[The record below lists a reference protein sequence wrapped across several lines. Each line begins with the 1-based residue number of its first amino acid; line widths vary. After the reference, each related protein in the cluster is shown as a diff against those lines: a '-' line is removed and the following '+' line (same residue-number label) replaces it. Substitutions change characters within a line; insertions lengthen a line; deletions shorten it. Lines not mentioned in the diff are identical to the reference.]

1 MFHSVCRFKS
11 GGFSIALVIF
21 SAFVSGL
28 GLNLF
33 TPTRALAQ
41 PMPAPTAP
49 PAPTTPAVAA
59 VPASNPV
66 PQLATI
72 VVTPARTPEPLSQT
86 LGDNSVMTRE
96 TLDTLPNGTLSDALV
111 REHSIETVNLGG
123 PQTVSTINI
132 RGTNSNQSLV
142 LIDGMRVNNATN
154 GLPPLNAI
162 PLNSIER
169 IEIVRG
175 TSSSLYGADAIGGV
189 VNIITRSDTERPFSA
204 YANAGVGTYAS
215 TQYDAGFSGAKD
227 GWSYSL
233 FGGYGQSA
241 GFNATQ
247 RSNYYQNPDK
257 DSYYRSN
264 IGGALGYTWKPGQT
278 LTLQTYQSQVNGSY
292 DYGAPYFG
300 DRGIQTLSNNILTS
314 RNVISSF
321 WTSTLRAGFSTDLY
335 KTINV
340 DASQNPYN
348 TPDGKQ
354 HFKTNQSQYVWQN
367 DLTFSPT
374 QIVSLAYERLE
385 QNVDGSLVDNISPGV
400 VNYQQTARFT
410 NSLLAIY
417 RGTWGPQSVQASV
430 RNDNNSQFGNVTT
443 GSLSYGLALTP
454 LWKASIGAN
463 TGFRAPN
470 FNELYWPV
478 TPGFVGNPLLQP
490 ERSQNIEAGLKY
502 TTDNTQLGLTV
513 YRNNIDNLILN
524 EPSIPGD
531 FYSPYT
537 PRNIDRA
544 LITGITLTG
553 SQKVG
558 PNTLVKGSFDW
569 SNPRNANTGELLP
582 QRAQRVFKMAIDQYL
597 GRAKLTGEFFVTSQR
612 RDAMTSDTLGGFGL
626 MNLVGSYPL
635 TENTDIQVRWNNVF
649 AKQYTLVQGYATP
662 GSNVFVNLA
671 LKM

>member
-1 MFHSVCRFKS
+1 MHHSPSRATPGRSTIVLAIS
-11 GGFSIALVIF
+11 TAL
-21 SAFVSGL
+21 GL
-28 GLNLF
+28 GIGLTALT
-33 TPTRALAQ
+33 TPDALAQ
-41 PMPAPTAP
+41 PSPMDK
-49 PAPTTPAVAA
+49 TPI
-59 VPASNPV
+59 PK
-66 PQLATI
+66 LATI
-72 VVTPARTPEPLSQT
+72 VVTPSRAPEPLSQT
-86 LGDNSVMTRE
+86 LGDNSVISRE
-96 TLDTLPNGTLSDALV
+96 TLDTLPNGTLADALS
-111 REHSIETVNLGG
+111 RAHSIESVNLGG

-132 RGTNSNQSLV
+132 RGTNSNQSLI
-142 LIDGMRVNNATN
+142 LIDGVRVNNATN

-189 VNIITRSDTERPFSA
+189 VNIITRSETDRPFSA

-233 FGGYGQSA
+233 FGGYGQSS
-241 GFNATQ
+241 GFSATTS
-247 RSNYYQNPDK
+247 SNYYQNPDS

-264 IGGALGYTWKPGQT
+264 LGGSLGYTWKPGQT
-278 LTLQTYQSQVNGSY
+278 LSFQTYQSKVNGSY
-292 DYGAPYFG
+292 DMGAPFFG

-321 WTSTLRAGFSTDLY
+321 WTSTLRASLSTDTY

-340 DASQNPYN
+340 DASQNFYN
-348 TPDGKQ
+348 TPDGRQ

-374 QIVSLAYERLE
+374 QIVSLAFERLD
-385 QNVDGSLVDNISPGV
+385 QQVDGSLVDNISPGV

-430 RNDNNSQFGNVTT
+430 RNDDSSQFGNVTT

-454 LWKASIGAN
+454 RWKASIGAN

-478 TPGFVGNPLLQP
+478 TPFFLGNPTLKP
-490 ERSQNIEAGLKY
+490 ERSQNIEAGLNY
-502 TTDNTQLGLTV
+502 TTDHTQLGLTL

-524 EPSIPGD
+524 EPTIPGNV
-531 FYSPYT
+531 FSPYT
-537 PRNIDRA
+537 PMNIDQA

-553 SQKVG
+553 SQKIG
-558 PNTLVKGSFDW
+558 RNTLVKGSFDW
-569 SNPRNANTGELLP
+569 SNPRNATTGELLP
-582 QRAQRVFKMAIDQYL
+582 QRAQRVFKMAVDQSL
-597 GRAKLTGEFFVTSQR
+597 GRARLSGEFFVTSQR
-612 RDAMTSDTLGGFGL
+612 QDALTSDTLGGYSL

-635 TENTDIQVRWNNVF
+635 TENTEVQVRWNNVF
-649 AKQYTLVQGYATP
+649 AKQYTLVQGYASP

>member
-1 MFHSVCRFKS
+1 MHHSPNRATPGRSTIVLAIS
-11 GGFSIALVIF
+11 TALSLGV
-21 SAFVSGL
+21 GL
-28 GLNLF
+28 
-33 TPTRALAQ
+33 TALATPDAQ
-41 PMPAPTAP
+41 AQLTPMD
-49 PAPTTPAVAA
+49 TTP
-59 VPASNPV
+59 VPK
-66 PQLATI
+66 LATI
-72 VVTPARTPEPLSQT
+72 VVTPTRAPEPLSQT
-86 LGDNSVMTRE
+86 LGDNSVISRE
-96 TLDTLPNGTLSDALV
+96 TLDTLPNGTLSDALT
-111 REHSIETVNLGG
+111 RAHSIESVNLGG
-123 PQTVSTINI
+123 PQTVSTVNI
-132 RGTNSNQSLV
+132 RGTNSNQSLI
-142 LIDGMRVNNATN
+142 LIDGVRVNNATN

-189 VNIITRSDTERPFSA
+189 VNIITRSETDRPFSA
-204 YANAGVGTYAS
+204 YANAGIGTYAS

-233 FGGYGQSA
+233 FGGYGQSG
-241 GFNATQ
+241 GFNATTS
-247 RSNYYQNPDK
+247 SNYYQNPDS

-264 IGGALGYTWKPGQT
+264 LGGSLGYTWKPGQT
-278 LTLQTYQSQVNGSY
+278 LSFQTYQSKVNGSY
-292 DYGAPYFG
+292 DMGAPFFG

-321 WTSTLRAGFSTDLY
+321 WTSTLRASLSNDTY
-335 KTINV
+335 KTVNV
-340 DASQNPYN
+340 DASQNFYN
-348 TPDGKQ
+348 TPDGRQ
-354 HFKTNQSQYVWQN
+354 FFKTNQSQYVWQN

-374 QIVSLAYERLE
+374 QIVSLAFERLD
-385 QNVDGSLVDNISPGV
+385 QQVDGSLVDNISPGV
-400 VNYQQTARFT
+400 VNYQQTSRFT

-430 RNDNNSQFGNVTT
+430 RNDDSSQFGNVTT

-454 LWKASIGAN
+454 RWKASIGAN

-478 TPGFVGNPLLQP
+478 TPSFLGNPTLKP

-502 TTDNTQLGLTV
+502 TTDNTQLGLTL

-524 EPSIPGD
+524 EPTIPGNV
-531 FYSPYT
+531 FSAYT
-537 PRNIDRA
+537 PMNIDQA

-558 PNTLVKGSFDW
+558 RNTLVKGSFDW
-569 SNPRNANTGELLP
+569 SNPRNATTGELLP
-582 QRAQRVFKMAIDQYL
+582 QRAQRVFKMAVDQSL
-597 GRAKLTGEFFVTSQR
+597 GRARLSGEFFVTSQR
-612 RDAMTSDTLGGFGL
+612 QDALTSDTLGGYSL
-626 MNLVGSYPL
+626 MNIVGSYPL
-635 TENTDIQVRWNNVF
+635 TENTEVQVRWNNVF

-671 LKM
+671 MKM

>member
-1 MFHSVCRFKS
+1 MHHSPNRATP
-11 GGFSIALVIF
+11 GRTSIALATPK
-21 SAFVSGL
+21 AFPSRL
-28 GLNLF
+28 GLSAL
-33 TPTRALAQ
+33 TILTALTTTHALAQ
-41 PMPAPTAP
+41 PVASTA
-49 PAPTTPAVAA
+49 TT
-59 VPASNPV
+59 PV

-72 VVTPARTPEPLSQT
+72 VVTPARAPEPLSQT
-86 LGDNSVMTRE
+86 LGDNSVISRE
-96 TLDTLPNGTLSDALV
+96 TLDTLPNGTLSDALA
-111 REHSIETVNLGG
+111 RAHSIESVNLGG

-132 RGTNSNQSLV
+132 RGTNSNQSLI
-142 LIDGMRVNNATN
+142 LIDGVRVNNATN

-189 VNIITRSDTERPFSA
+189 VNIITRSETDRPFSA

-233 FGGYGQSA
+233 FGGYGQSS
-241 GFNATQ
+241 GFSATTS
-247 RSNYYQNPDK
+247 SNYYQNPDS

-264 IGGALGYTWKPGQT
+264 LGGSLGYTWKPGQT
-278 LTLQTYQSQVNGSY
+278 LSFQTYQSKVNGSY
-292 DYGAPYFG
+292 DMGAPFFG

-321 WTSTLRAGFSTDLY
+321 WTSTLRASLSTDTY

-340 DASQNPYN
+340 DASQNFYN
-348 TPDGKQ
+348 TPDGRQ

-374 QIVSLAYERLE
+374 QIVSLAFERLD
-385 QNVDGSLVDNISPGV
+385 QQVDGSLVDNISPGV

-430 RNDNNSQFGNVTT
+430 RNDDSSQFGNVTT

-454 LWKASIGAN
+454 RWKASIGAN

-478 TPGFVGNPLLQP
+478 TPSFLGNPTLKP
-490 ERSQNIEAGLKY
+490 ERSQNIEAGLNY
-502 TTDNTQLGLTV
+502 TTDHTQLGLTL

-524 EPSIPGD
+524 EPTIPGNV
-531 FYSPYT
+531 FSPYT
-537 PRNIDRA
+537 PMNIDQA

-553 SQKVG
+553 SQKIG
-558 PNTLVKGSFDW
+558 RNTLVKGSFDW
-569 SNPRNANTGELLP
+569 SNPRNATTGELLP
-582 QRAQRVFKMAIDQYL
+582 QRAQRVFKMAVDQSL
-597 GRAKLTGEFFVTSQR
+597 GRARLSGEFFVTSQR
-612 RDAMTSDTLGGFGL
+612 QDALTSDTLGGYSL

-635 TENTDIQVRWNNVF
+635 TENTEVQVRWNNVF
-649 AKQYTLVQGYATP
+649 AKQYTLVQGYASP

>member
-1 MFHSVCRFKS
+1 MHHSPSRATPGRSTIVLAIS
-11 GGFSIALVIF
+11 TAL
-21 SAFVSGL
+21 GL
-28 GLNLF
+28 GIGLTALT
-33 TPTRALAQ
+33 TPDALAQ
-41 PMPAPTAP
+41 PSPMDK
-49 PAPTTPAVAA
+49 TPI
-59 VPASNPV
+59 PK
-66 PQLATI
+66 LATI
-72 VVTPARTPEPLSQT
+72 VVTPSRAPEPLSQT
-86 LGDNSVMTRE
+86 LGDNSVISRE
-96 TLDTLPNGTLSDALV
+96 TLDTLPNGTLADALS
-111 REHSIETVNLGG
+111 RAHSIESVNLGG

-132 RGTNSNQSLV
+132 RGTNSNQSLI
-142 LIDGMRVNNATN
+142 LIDGVRVNNATN

-189 VNIITRSDTERPFSA
+189 VNIITRSETDRPFSA

-233 FGGYGQSA
+233 FGGYGQSS
-241 GFNATQ
+241 GFSATTS
-247 RSNYYQNPDK
+247 SNYYQNPDS

-264 IGGALGYTWKPGQT
+264 LGGSLGYTWKPGQT
-278 LTLQTYQSQVNGSY
+278 LSFQTYQSKVNGSY
-292 DYGAPYFG
+292 DMGAPFFG

-321 WTSTLRAGFSTDLY
+321 WTSTLRASLSTDTY
-335 KTINV
+335 KTVNV
-340 DASQNPYN
+340 DASQNFYN

-354 HFKTNQSQYVWQN
+354 YFKTNQSQYVWQN

-374 QIVSLAYERLE
+374 QIVSLAFERLD
-385 QNVDGSLVDNISPGV
+385 QQVDGSLVDNISPGV
-400 VNYQQTARFT
+400 VNYQQTSRFT

-430 RNDNNSQFGNVTT
+430 RNDDSSQFGNVTT

-454 LWKASIGAN
+454 RWKASIGAN

-478 TPGFVGNPLLQP
+478 TPSFLGNPTLKP
-490 ERSQNIEAGLKY
+490 ERSQNIEAGLNY
-502 TTDNTQLGLTV
+502 TTDTTQLGLTL

-524 EPSIPGD
+524 EPTIPGNV
-531 FYSPYT
+531 FSPYT
-537 PRNIDRA
+537 PMNIDQA

-553 SQKVG
+553 SQKIG
-558 PNTLVKGSFDW
+558 RNTLVKGSFDW
-569 SNPRNANTGELLP
+569 SNPRNATTGELLP
-582 QRAQRVFKMAIDQYL
+582 QRAQRVFKMAVDQSL
-597 GRAKLTGEFFVTSQR
+597 GRARLSGEFFVTSQR
-612 RDAMTSDTLGGFGL
+612 QDALTSDTLGGYGL
-626 MNLVGSYPL
+626 MNIVGSYPL
-635 TENTDIQVRWNNVF
+635 TENTEVQVRWNNVF

-671 LKM
+671 MKM

>member
-1 MFHSVCRFKS
+1 
-11 GGFSIALVIF
+11 
-21 SAFVSGL
+21 
-28 GLNLF
+28 
-33 TPTRALAQ
+33 
-41 PMPAPTAP
+41 
-49 PAPTTPAVAA
+49 
-59 VPASNPV
+59 
-66 PQLATI
+66 
-72 VVTPARTPEPLSQT
+72 
-86 LGDNSVMTRE
+86 
-96 TLDTLPNGTLSDALV
+96 
-111 REHSIETVNLGG
+111 VNLGG

-189 VNIITRSDTERPFSA
+189 VNIITRSDTDRPFSA

-241 GFNATQ
+241 GFNATK

-278 LTLQTYQSQVNGSY
+278 LTLQTYQSQVNGGY
-292 DYGAPYFG
+292 DAGEPFFG
-300 DRGIQTLSNNILTS
+300 DRGTQTLSNNILTS

-321 WTSTLRAGFSTDLY
+321 WTSTVRAGFSTDLY

-340 DASQNPYN
+340 DASQNFYN

-354 HFKTNQSQYVWQN
+354 KFKTNQSQYVWQN

-385 QNVDGSLVDNISPGV
+385 QNVDGTLVDNISPGV

-443 GSLSYGLALTP
+443 GSLSYGLELTP
-454 LWKASIGAN
+454 HWKASIGAN

-478 TPGFVGNPLLQP
+478 TPFFVGNPLLKP

-502 TTDNTQLGLTV
+502 TTDNTQLGLTL

-524 EPSIPGD
+524 EPLVPGD
-531 FYSPYT
+531 VYSPYT

-553 SQKVG
+553 SQRIG
-558 PNTLVKGSFDW
+558 RNTLVKGSFDW
-569 SNPRNANTGELLP
+569 SNPRNATSGELLP
-582 QRAQRVFKMAIDQYL
+582 QRAQRVFKMAVDQNL
-597 GRAKLTGEFFVTSQR
+597 GRAKLSGEFFVTSQR
-612 RDAMTSDTLGGFGL
+612 RDALTSDTLGGFGL

-635 TENTDIQVRWNNVF
+635 TDNADIQVRWNNIF
-649 AKQYTLVQGYATP
+649 AKQYTLVQSYATP

>member
-1 MFHSVCRFKS
+1 MLHSVCRPKPGRISF
-11 GGFSIALVIF
+11 ALVI
-21 SAFVSGL
+21 SGAFFSGL
-28 GLNLF
+28 GLNLII
-33 TPTRALAQ
+33 PTRVLAQ
-41 PMPAPTAP
+41 PAPAT
-49 PAPTTPAVAA
+49 TTPAVAA
-59 VPASNPV
+59 VSAANPV

-86 LGDNSVMTRE
+86 LGDNSVITRE
-96 TLDTLPNGTLSDALV
+96 TLDTLPNGTLSDALI
-111 REHSIETVNLGG
+111 REHSIEGVNLGG

-241 GFNATQ
+241 GFNATK

-292 DYGAPYFG
+292 DAGAPYFG

-340 DASQNPYN
+340 DASQNFYN
-348 TPDGKQ
+348 TPNGKQ
-354 HFKTNQSQYVWQN
+354 YFKTNQSQYVWQN

-385 QNVDGSLVDNISPGV
+385 QSVDGALVDNISPGV

-443 GSLSYGLALTP
+443 GSLSYGLELTP
-454 LWKASIGAN
+454 RWKASIGAN

-478 TPGFVGNPLLQP
+478 TPFFVGNPLLQP
-490 ERSQNIEAGLKY
+490 ERSQNLEAGLKY
-502 TTDNTQLGLTV
+502 TTDNTQLGLTL

-524 EPSIPGD
+524 EPLIPSD
-531 FYSPYT
+531 VYSPYT

-544 LITGITLTG
+544 LITGVTLTG
-553 SQKVG
+553 SQRIG
-558 PNTLVKGSFDW
+558 RNTLVRGSVDW

-582 QRAQRVFKMAIDQYL
+582 QRAQRVFKMAIDQNL
-597 GRAKLTGEFFVTSQR
+597 GRAKLSGEFFVTSQR
-612 RDAMTSDTLGGFGL
+612 RDALTNDTLGGFGL

-635 TENTDIQVRWNNVF
+635 NENTDIQVRWNNVF

>member
-1 MFHSVCRFKS
+1 MRHSPNRATPGSSTIVLTIS
-11 GGFSIALVIF
+11 TALSLGI
-21 SAFVSGL
+21 GL
-28 GLNLF
+28 TALT
-33 TPTRALAQ
+33 TPDAQAQ
-41 PMPAPTAP
+41 PTPMD
-49 PAPTTPAVAA
+49 TTS
-59 VPASNPV
+59 VPK
-66 PQLATI
+66 LATI
-72 VVTPARTPEPLSQT
+72 VVTPTRAPEPLSQT
-86 LGDNSVMTRE
+86 LGDNSVISRE
-96 TLDTLPNGTLSDALV
+96 TLETLPNGTLSDALT
-111 REHSIETVNLGG
+111 RAHSIESVNLGG

-132 RGTNSNQSLV
+132 RGTNSNQSLI
-142 LIDGMRVNNATN
+142 LIDGVRVNNATN

-189 VNIITRSDTERPFSA
+189 VNIITRGETDRPFSA
-204 YANAGVGTYAS
+204 YANAGIGTYAS

-233 FGGYGQSA
+233 FGGYGQSN
-241 GFNATQ
+241 GFSATTS
-247 RSNYYQNPDK
+247 SNYYQNPDS

-264 IGGALGYTWKPGQT
+264 LGGSLGYTWKPGQT
-278 LTLQTYQSQVNGSY
+278 LSFQTYQSKVNGSY
-292 DYGAPYFG
+292 DMGAPFFG

-321 WTSTLRAGFSTDLY
+321 WTSTLRASLSTDTY
-335 KTINV
+335 KTVNV
-340 DASQNPYN
+340 DASQNFYN

-354 HFKTNQSQYVWQN
+354 FFKTNQSQYVWQN

-374 QIVSLAYERLE
+374 QIVSLAFERLD
-385 QNVDGSLVDNISPGV
+385 QQVDGSLVDNISPGV
-400 VNYQQTARFT
+400 VNYQQTSRFT

-430 RNDNNSQFGNVTT
+430 RNDDSSQFGNVTT

-454 LWKASIGAN
+454 RWKASIGAN

-478 TPGFVGNPLLQP
+478 TPSFLGNPTLIP
-490 ERSQNIEAGLKY
+490 ERSQNIEAGIKY
-502 TTDNTQLGLTV
+502 TTDNTQLGLTL

-524 EPSIPGD
+524 EPTIPGNV
-531 FYSPYT
+531 FSAYT
-537 PRNIDRA
+537 PMNIDQA

-553 SQKVG
+553 SQKIG
-558 PNTLVKGSFDW
+558 RNTLVKGSFDW
-569 SNPRNANTGELLP
+569 SNPRNATTGELLP
-582 QRAQRVFKMAIDQYL
+582 QRAQRVFKMAVDQSL
-597 GRAKLTGEFFVTSQR
+597 GRARLSGEFFVTSLRQ
-612 RDAMTSDTLGGFGL
+612 DALTSDTLGGYSL
-626 MNLVGSYPL
+626 MNIVGSYPL
-635 TENTDIQVRWNNVF
+635 TENTEVQVRWNNVF

-671 LKM
+671 MKM

>member
-1 MFHSVCRFKS
+1 MHHSPNRATPGRS
-11 GGFSIALVIF
+11 TIALAI
-21 SAFVSGL
+21 STALSLGIGL
-28 GLNLF
+28 TALT
-33 TPTRALAQ
+33 TPDALAQ
-41 PMPAPTAP
+41 PTPMDPT
-49 PAPTTPAVAA
+49 
-59 VPASNPV
+59 PV
-66 PQLATI
+66 PKLATI
-72 VVTPARTPEPLSQT
+72 VVTPTRAPEPLSQT
-86 LGDNSVMTRE
+86 LGDNSVISRE
-96 TLDTLPNGTLSDALV
+96 TLETLPNGTLSEALS
-111 REHSIETVNLGG
+111 RAHSIESVNLGG

-132 RGTNSNQSLV
+132 RGTNSNQSLI
-142 LIDGMRVNNATN
+142 LIDGVRVNNATN

-189 VNIITRSDTERPFSA
+189 VNIITRSETDRPFSA
-204 YANAGVGTYAS
+204 YANAGIGTYAS

-233 FGGYGQSA
+233 FGGYGQSG
-241 GFNATQ
+241 GFNATTA
-247 RSNYYQNPDK
+247 SNYYQNPDS

-264 IGGALGYTWKPGQT
+264 LGGSLGYTWKPGQT
-278 LTLQTYQSQVNGSY
+278 LSFQTYQSKVNGSY
-292 DYGAPYFG
+292 DMGAPFFG

-321 WTSTLRAGFSTDLY
+321 WTSTLRASLSTDTY
-335 KTINV
+335 KTVNV
-340 DASQNPYN
+340 DASQNFYN

-354 HFKTNQSQYVWQN
+354 FFKTNQSQYVWQN

-374 QIVSLAYERLE
+374 QIVSLAFERLD
-385 QNVDGSLVDNISPGV
+385 QQVDGSLVDNISPGV
-400 VNYQQTARFT
+400 VNYQQTSRFT

-430 RNDNNSQFGNVTT
+430 RNDDSSQFGNVTT

-454 LWKASIGAN
+454 RWKASIGAN

-478 TPGFVGNPLLQP
+478 TPSFLGNPTLIP

-502 TTDNTQLGLTV
+502 TTDNTQLGLTL

-524 EPSIPGD
+524 EPTIPGNV
-531 FYSPYT
+531 FSAYT
-537 PRNIDRA
+537 PMNIDQA

-553 SQKVG
+553 SQKIG
-558 PNTLVKGSFDW
+558 RNTLVKGSFDW
-569 SNPRNANTGELLP
+569 SNPRNATTGELLP
-582 QRAQRVFKMAIDQYL
+582 QRAQRVFKMAVDQSL
-597 GRAKLTGEFFVTSQR
+597 GRARLSGEFFVTSQR
-612 RDAMTSDTLGGFGL
+612 QDALTSDTLGGYSL
-626 MNLVGSYPL
+626 MNIVGSYPL
-635 TENTDIQVRWNNVF
+635 TENTEVQVRWNNVF

-671 LKM
+671 MKM